1 MIATDTEIAIRD
13 AHGIEIA
20 TVTPCDGGAFLQ
32 VQDPAEAWRETMFI
46 QFDLIGRVGEA
57 LLKVAR
63 GDRT

>member
-1 MIATDTEIAIRD
+1 MNASDTEIAIRD

-46 QFDLIGRVGEA
+46 QHDLVSRVGEA

-63 GDRT
+63 EPRS

>member
-13 AHGIEIA
+13 ARGIEIA

-32 VQDPAEAWRETMFI
+32 VQDPAETWRETMFI
-46 QFDLIGRVGEA
+46 QHDLIGRVGEA

-63 GDRT
+63 GPRS